1 MAITLQ
7 CLVGKEVVCNRDGR
21 MGVVIRE
28 DGFNIYIR
36 FGGTAETAEVKR
48 VTSNQFNTGYKVVED
63 GEPLPRSKQQRR
75 SPMPEGGAPGAGKAL
90 YSMFMNYLKR
100 IANQDLEIYTDSD
113 REHRTVVKYN
123 GHNVFQLRPAD
134 TRLAVY
140 CNPDSLCAQNK
151 ARVVYEYPKKFKRS
165 LRSKFVFTTDGD
177 LPLMQSIIVDG
188 LFFRQIV
195 IEEDDLNDPD
205 DPDD

>member
-1 MAITLQ
+1 MARTLQ
-7 CLVGKEVVCNRDGR
+7 CLVGKEVVCTREGR
-21 MGVVIRE
+21 MGVVVRE

-63 GEPLPRSKQQRR
+63 GEPLPRSKQPRR
-75 SPMPEGGAPGAGKAL
+75 SPMPEGGAPGTGPVL
-90 YSMFMNYLKR
+90 YSMFMQYLKH

-113 REHRTVVKYN
+113 RQHFTVVKYN
-123 GHNVFQLRPAD
+123 GYNVFQLRPAD
-134 TRLAVY
+134 TRLTVY

-151 ARVVYEYPKKFKRS
+151 ARAISEYPKKFKRA
-165 LRSKFVFTTDGD
+165 LRSRFVFTTDGD
-177 LPLMQSIIVDG
+177 LPLMQSVIVDG

-195 IEEDDLNDPD
+195 IEEDDLD
-205 DPDD
+205 D